1 MEGLLENEL
10 DMKIRNYFFG
20 GELDSDNFMDIEDND
35 EKDREIEESVNED
48 NDSVYGSELDDGF
61 KFIESFVSDGE

>member
-1 MEGLLENEL
+1 MEGLLENES

-20 GELDSDNFMDIEDND
+20 GELDSVNFMDIEDND

-48 NDSVYGSELDDGF
+48 NDSVYGSELDD
-61 KFIESFVSDGE
+61 IESFVSDGE

>member
-20 GELDSDNFMDIEDND
+20 GELDSDDFMDIEDND

-48 NDSVYGSELDDGF
+48 NDSVNGSELDDGF

>member
-20 GELDSDNFMDIEDND
+20 GELDSVNFMDIEDND

-48 NDSVYGSELDDGF
+48 NDSVNGSELDDGF